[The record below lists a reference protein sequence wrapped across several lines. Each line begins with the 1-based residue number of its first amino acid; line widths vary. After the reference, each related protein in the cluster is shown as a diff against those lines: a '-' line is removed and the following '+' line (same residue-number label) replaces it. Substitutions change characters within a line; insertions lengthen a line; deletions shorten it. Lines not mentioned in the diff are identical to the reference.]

1 MELDTR
7 KAKADLLTGR
17 EVRRMPTSE
26 MECRTAGGQ
35 ITFRG
40 LASSTD
46 SPYEMGFYTETI
58 QRGAFGETLSKSPAV
73 QLLVNHVGLP
83 LAATRNGSLT
93 LNETD
98 RGLEFEGRA
107 DESDPDAARI
117 ASKVES
123 GLMSECSFAFRV
135 MKQTWDEDYTQ
146 RDITEVSLDRGDV
159 SIVNF
164 GANPNTN
171 VTLRALLADSDISDD
186 EIEDMRNDPA
196 IITIVRRLAI
206 PVVIDPAVGE
216 FTTRMEQAEGIG
228 TTAAPTVSLYQARAR
243 VLSLRK

>member
-1 MELDTR
+1 
-7 KAKADLLTGR
+7 
-17 EVRRMPTSE
+17 MPTSE
-26 MECRTAGGQ
+26 MECRTADGQ

-58 QRGAFGETLSKSPAV
+58 TRGAFGETLSKNPAV
-73 QLLVNHVGLP
+73 QLLVNHEGLP
-83 LAATRNGSLT
+83 IAATRNGSLILT
-93 LNETD
+93 ETD

-107 DESDPDAARI
+107 DESDPDAARV
-117 ASKVES
+117 ASKVSS

-146 RDITEVSLDRGDV
+146 RDISEVSLDRGDV

-171 VTLRALLADSDISDD
+171 VTLRSLLADSEFSDE
-186 EIEDMRNDPA
+186 EIAEMRDDPA
-196 IITIVRRLAI
+196 IITVVRRLNI
-206 PVVIDPAVGE
+206 PIVPISAEVSVGE
-216 FTTRMEQAEGIG
+216 VTSIAGSNNLDFYR
-228 TTAAPTVSLYQARAR
+228 ARAFA
-243 VLSLRK
+243 LGLRK